1 MTEEEI
7 VVEESKAPE
16 KSGDDGKG
24 EEEEV
29 TDLTNR

>member
-1 MTEEEI
+1 MTEEDNVPEETKAT
-7 VVEESKAPE
+7 EES
-16 KSGDDGKG
+16 GGKG